1 MPDGIRPIRKNQATR
16 TELAVKFID
25 EASIDVIGGN
35 GGNGSASFRREKFI
49 PRGGPNGGDGGRG
62 GSVWA
67 VGDENINTLID
78 YRFTRKFVAPSGEH
92 GMGSDCYG
100 RAGKDIIL
108 RMPVGTIITDEKS
121 GEVIADL
128 SENGKKALV
137 AAGGKGGLGNLHFKS
152 PTNRAPRQ
160 FTLGEPGQ
168 ARSLKLELKVLADVG
183 LLGYP
188 NAGKSTFITAVSN
201 ARPKIADYP
210 FTTMSPHLGVVRI
223 EQENSFVIADIP
235 GLIEGAAEGAGLGH
249 EFLRHVE
256 RTKILLHVVDAASTE
271 GRAPVDDIYKINEE
285 LKAYNPRMATLP
297 QVIAAN
303 KTDVIYSEDEDPVER
318 IRAEFEPQGMKVFS
332 ISAVSGKG
340 LKELLYYVRELLDAL
355 PKEAVVFEQEYD
367 PNEYN
372 PNDNLPYTV
381 EKSEEEENTY
391 VVEGPKIERMLG
403 YTNLDSE
410 KGFQFFQNF
419 LKTTGILDELEA
431 AGIQE
436 GDTVRM
442 YGLKFDYYK

>member
-137 AAGGKGGLGNLHFKS
+137 AGGKGGLGNLHFKS

-249 EFLRHVE
+249 EFLRHLE
-256 RTKILLHVVDAASTE
+256 RTKLLLH
-271 GRAPVDDIYKINEE
+271 II
-285 LKAYNPRMATLP
+285 
-297 QVIAAN
+297 
-303 KTDVIYSEDEDPVER
+303 DVMPFDGEDPIEK
-318 IRAEFEPQGMKVFS
+318 AH
-332 ISAVSGKG
+332 A
-340 LKELLYYVRELLDAL
+340 LVRELGKYSDTLLAKPRWVVVNKLDLVPAEDREELVKKLHDAL
-355 PKEAVVFEQEYD
+355 CPDGRPFFAISAATREGTKEVVMAIAQFLDEQRRAERLKA
-367 PNEYN
+367 EAERN
-372 PNDNLPYTV
+372 PRFANTDEAAEEPAAETA
-381 EKSEEEENTY
+381 SEEAADD
-391 VVEGPKIERMLG
+391 KA
-403 YTNLDSE
+403 DSE
-410 KGFQFFQNF
+410 
-419 LKTTGILDELEA
+419 
-431 AGIQE
+431 
-436 GDTVRM
+436 
-442 YGLKFDYYK
+442 

>member
-1 MPDGIRPIRKNQATR
+1 M
-16 TELAVKFID
+16 KFID

-249 EFLRHVE
+249 EFLRHLE
-256 RTKILLHVVDAASTE
+256 RTKLLLH
-271 GRAPVDDIYKINEE
+271 II
-285 LKAYNPRMATLP
+285 
-297 QVIAAN
+297 
-303 KTDVIYSEDEDPVER
+303 DVMPFDGEDPIEK
-318 IRAEFEPQGMKVFS
+318 AH
-332 ISAVSGKG
+332 A
-340 LKELLYYVRELLDAL
+340 LVRELGKYSDTLLAKPRWVVVNKLDLVPAEDREELVKKLHDAL
-355 PKEAVVFEQEYD
+355 CPDGRPFFAISAATREGTKEVVMAIAQFLDEQRRAERLKA
-367 PNEYN
+367 EAERN
-372 PNDNLPYTV
+372 PRFANTDEAAEEPAAETA
-381 EKSEEEENTY
+381 SEEAADD
-391 VVEGPKIERMLG
+391 KA
-403 YTNLDSE
+403 DS
-410 KGFQFFQNF
+410 
-419 LKTTGILDELEA
+419 D
-431 AGIQE
+431 
-436 GDTVRM
+436 
-442 YGLKFDYYK
+442 

>member
-249 EFLRHVE
+249 EFLRHLE
-256 RTKILLHVVDAASTE
+256 RTKLLLHIIDAMPFD
-271 GRAPVDDIYKINEE
+271 G
-285 LKAYNPRMATLP
+285 
-297 QVIAAN
+297 
-303 KTDVIYSEDEDPVER
+303 EDPIEK
-318 IRAEFEPQGMKVFS
+318 AH
-332 ISAVSGKG
+332 A
-340 LKELLYYVRELLDAL
+340 LVRELGKYSDTLLAKPRWVVVNKLDLVPAEDREELVKKLHDAL
-355 PKEAVVFEQEYD
+355 CPDGRPFFAISAATREGTKEVVMAIAQFLDEQRRAERLKA
-367 PNEYN
+367 EAERN
-372 PNDNLPYTV
+372 PRFANTDEAAEEPAAETA
-381 EKSEEEENTY
+381 SEEAADDKA
-391 VVEGPKIERMLG
+391 G
-403 YTNLDSE
+403 SE
-410 KGFQFFQNF
+410 
-419 LKTTGILDELEA
+419 
-431 AGIQE
+431 
-436 GDTVRM
+436 
-442 YGLKFDYYK
+442 